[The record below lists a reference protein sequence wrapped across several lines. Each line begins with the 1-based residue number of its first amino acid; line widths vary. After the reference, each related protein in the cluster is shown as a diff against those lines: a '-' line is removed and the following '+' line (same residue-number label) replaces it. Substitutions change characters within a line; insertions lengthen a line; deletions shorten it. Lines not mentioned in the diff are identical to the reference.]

1 MATSLTPSLPDAGD
15 APIPRSTLV
24 FFRERLRTK
33 LYQLVLKE
41 FVRQERAGMKRTEL
55 AKRLGRQPA
64 QITRWLNAPS
74 NWTLDTIS
82 DLLIGMG
89 VDPDVTGVPLRDRK
103 GDSSGE
109 HATPSQSS
117 EPSERKG
124 KGNLRLV
131 EGPKRKQEELP
142 PLDTS
147 RDQRQAPRPMLEQQ
161 SAFKQP
167 QRPLVHVA

>member
-142 PLDTS
+142 P
-147 RDQRQAPRPMLEQQ
+147 
-161 SAFKQP
+161 
-167 QRPLVHVA
+167 